1 MKIPT
6 FITDLSIGASG
17 IGFVEIIEQSI
28 PTDTTD
34 IAKISNIVIQI
45 IIGIA
50 TLFGL
55 FKRKRVK
62 KI

>member
-1 MKIPT
+1 MKIPS

-17 IGFVEIIEQSI
+17 IGLVELAEQSI

-34 IAKISNIVIQI
+34 VARITNLIVQIVI
-45 IIGIA
+45 GLA

-55 FKRKRVK
+55 FKRKKR
-62 KI
+62 I